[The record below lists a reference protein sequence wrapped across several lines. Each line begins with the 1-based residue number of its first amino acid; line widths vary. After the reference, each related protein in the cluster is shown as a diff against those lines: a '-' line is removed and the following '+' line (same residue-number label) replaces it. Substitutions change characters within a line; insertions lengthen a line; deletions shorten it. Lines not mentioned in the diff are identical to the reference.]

1 VSAAPTVLV
10 TRPAGEAGAF
20 AARLSAA
27 GWRPILWPLLEIA
40 PTGDPPDLAAAQAV
54 LLTSANAARAVTGRL
69 GPPSAPRPRALCV
82 GAATA
87 RAAGI
92 AGFAAETP
100 HEAGDGAALAAWSA
114 ARLDPAAGEILFL
127 RGAEIAGDP
136 AGALRAAG
144 FAVREQVVYAARP
157 ATAAP
162 PAVDAAL
169 AAGAVDAAAFF
180 SPRAAATFA
189 RLAQPWRA
197 GLAGAFAAAI
207 SAAAA
212 RPLAGLGF
220 GRIAAAARPEAAC
233 VEALLSEA
241 LEGARERAAARA
253 SGRPPGP

>member
-1 VSAAPTVLV
+1 MSAAPTVLV
-10 TRPAGEAGAF
+10 TRPAGEAGPF

-40 PTGDPPDLAAAQAV
+40 PTGEPPDLADAQAA
-54 LLTSANAARAVTGRL
+54 LLTSANAARAVAGRL
-69 GPPSAPRPRALCV
+69 VNLRPRALCV

-87 RAAGI
+87 RAAEA

-100 HEAGDGAALAAWSA
+100 GAAGDGAALAAWAA
-114 ARLDPAAGEILFL
+114 ARLDPADGPLVFL

-136 AGALRAAG
+136 AGDLRAAG
-144 FAVREQVVYAARP
+144 FTVREQVVYAARP

-169 AAGAVDAAAFF
+169 REGTVDAAAFF

-189 RLAQPWRA
+189 ALSAPWRA
-197 GLAGAFAAAI
+197 ALAGASAAAI
-207 SAAAA
+207 SPAAA
-212 RPLAGLGF
+212 RPLSGLGF
-220 GRIAAAARPEAAC
+220 ARVTAAARPDAAA
-233 VEALLSEA
+233 VEALLAEA

-253 SGRPPGP
+253 AGRPPGP